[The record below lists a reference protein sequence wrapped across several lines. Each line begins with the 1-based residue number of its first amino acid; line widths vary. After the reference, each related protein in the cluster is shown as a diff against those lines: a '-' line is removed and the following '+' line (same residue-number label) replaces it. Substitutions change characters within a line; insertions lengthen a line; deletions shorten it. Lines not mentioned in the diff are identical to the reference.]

1 MLHLV
6 LCFSVWTVVTA
17 LLFWRLIAIAKQGV
31 NHLKRLHQI
40 PCDNC
45 AYFTGDYRLKCTVN
59 PTIAMSETA
68 IGCRDFIHK
77 QGTRHNNN
85 PKINNPKITC
95 GGCLAMKK
103 CSHTT
108 IKREYSMNLDSL
120 DAQVNQRTTAI

>member
-6 LCFSVWTVVTA
+6 LCFTVWTVVATV
-17 LLFWRLIAIAKQGV
+17 LYWRLIAIAQQGV

-68 IGCRDFIHK
+68 IGCRDFVHK

-85 PKINNPKITC
+85 PKITC
-95 GGCLAMKK
+95 GGCLTIKK
-103 CSHTT
+103 CSDTKTKCEHPV
-108 IKREYSMNLDSL
+108 NLDLL
-120 DAQVNQRTTAI
+120 DSQVNQRTTCI

>member
-6 LCFSVWTVVTA
+6 LCFTVWTVVTT

-31 NHLKRLHQI
+31 NHLKRLHQV

-85 PKINNPKITC
+85 PKITC
-95 GGCLAMKK
+95 GDCLTMKK
-103 CSHTT
+103 CSQTT
-108 IKREYSMNLDSL
+108 IKCEQKSEFRFLRCSG
-120 DAQVNQRTTAI
+120 

>member
-6 LCFSVWTVVTA
+6 LCFTVWTAVTT
-17 LLFWRLIAIAKQGV
+17 LLFWRFIAVAKQGV
-31 NHLKRLHQI
+31 NHLKRLHQV

-45 AYFTGDYRLKCTVN
+45 AYFTGDYRLKCTVH

-85 PKINNPKITC
+85 PKITC
-95 GGCLAMKK
+95 GDCLTIEK

-108 IKREYSMNLDSL
+108 IKCEQKSEFRFVGCSSQLKNNLH
-120 DAQVNQRTTAI
+120 

>member
-6 LCFSVWTVVTA
+6 LCLTVWTVVTV
-17 LLFWRLIAIAKQGV
+17 LLFWRLIAIARQGV
-31 NHLKRLHQI
+31 NHLKRLHQV

-85 PKINNPKITC
+85 PKITC

-103 CSHTT
+103 RSHTT
-108 IKREYSMNLDSL
+108 IKCEGSMNFDSL
-120 DAQVNQRTTAI
+120 DAQVNQRTTCI